1 MFSMNDVTDLLNI
14 FHIRFEKIAY
24 DFDVPTE
31 NQRKLNCKKVSALF
45 AKSLYINAPA
55 AYPTLII
62 SHDNTL
68 MAGRFQGVIHNVRES
83 TSKVK
88 NRISFHDKP

>member
-1 MFSMNDVTDLLNI
+1 MNDVTDLLDI

-24 DFDVPTE
+24 DLDISTE
-31 NQRKLNCKKVSALF
+31 KQREFYCKKISALF
-45 AKSLYINAPA
+45 TKPLYINASS

-68 MAGRFQGVIHNVRES
+68 TAKCFHGV
-83 TSKVK
+83 T
-88 NRISFHDKP
+88 RITPWDYHMEQNPEEPH